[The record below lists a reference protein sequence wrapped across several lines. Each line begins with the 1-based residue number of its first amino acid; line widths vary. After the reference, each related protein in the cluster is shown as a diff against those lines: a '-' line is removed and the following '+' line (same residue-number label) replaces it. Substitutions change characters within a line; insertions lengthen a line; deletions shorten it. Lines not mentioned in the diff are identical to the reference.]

1 MINRNVEDMMTAI
14 RYFELEHGE
23 GFTDYFL
30 DNYALGSWAYWLIG
44 TGRYAEW
51 GNHLINTKNQR
62 EKEKAQGLR
71 TLAYLDQCE
80 KFEWFDP
87 YSESTEH
94 KCEWSDEIYH
104 KNVRAWAEFIV
115 SADEYYERACEF
127 FAENDIYQKTIEGYE
142 YE

>member
-1 MINRNVEDMMTAI
+1 MINRNVVDMMTAI

-23 GFTDYFL
+23 GFCDYFM

-44 TGRYAEW
+44 TGRYTEW
-51 GNHLINTKNQR
+51 GNHIINIKNQR
-62 EKEKAQGLR
+62 ELEKKQGLR
-71 TLAYLDQCE
+71 VIAYVDQHE

-87 YSESTEH
+87 YQGKED
-94 KCEWSDEIYH
+94 WSDEVYH

-127 FAENDIYQKTIEGYE
+127 FLGYEINQKTIEGYE